1 MIVER
6 VKNKDGPIAPKKFSR
21 FLGPGFNQFQNWNN
35 QNEDSGGDSPDEEE
49 KLVAKKPSAQEDDEG
64 WTDWKNGNDIRNR
77 LSVKKK
83 PGRIIRLGD
92 GSEVFTDQNVDE
104 EDDEHDGHNNQ
115 VEGSSSEED
124 SEEEEEEHEHD
135 KMQVDGI
142 KATASKTTAKPPQTR
157 YKSPTPTEIG
167 APQSPSQK

>member
-1 MIVER
+1 MMKENL
-6 VKNKDGPIAPKKFSR
+6 KPT
-21 FLGPGFNQFQNWNN
+21 
-35 QNEDSGGDSPDEEE
+35 
-49 KLVAKKPSAQEDDEG
+49 KPSPQEDDEG

-104 EDDEHDGHNNQ
+104 HDGHNNQ

-124 SEEEEEEHEHD
+124 SEEEEEEEEHG

-142 KATASKTTAKPPQTR
+142 KETASKATAKPPQTR
-157 YKSPTPTEIG
+157 YRSPTPTEIG